1 MAIKQII
8 KRDGRIEDF
17 DISKI
22 NKWQRWASYNLS
34 GRVQWTDVMNKAI
47 SKCPEVVSSQDLQ
60 KKLIDACREFD
71 SYPYMLMAGRLYCV
85 IYRKE
90 LFNNDRQ
97 LPTVKELQSK
107 LVSLGQMVD
116 LGYTDE
122 EYEQIEKFIVHD
134 RDFNIAVDQ
143 FEYITNKY
151 VLQNI
156 KTKEKYETPQFMYM
170 RMAMHICQKMPDRL
184 YHVKKFY
191 DNLSLF
197 KINAPSPN
205 FFNLGTAHRGYSSCC
220 LYKAGDTAKSLAIG
234 DHIAYTMTYMSAGI
248 GSYLECRSL
257 GDTIRNGKII
267 HNGKLPYYKALASAV
282 LANTQ
287 GGRGGAATTYFS
299 CYDPEVL
306 TIIMTQNQ
314 RTPAA
319 KQNRDIH
326 FAMTF
331 NDFFIERIVNDEDIF
346 TFNIH
351 TAPDLQE
358 AYFKNDQELF
368 KELYNKYL
376 NDDTFKK
383 NFISAKEIAISAL
396 TQCHEVSTLYLINIS
411 EINRHTP
418 HLDSIYSSNLCV
430 EVTQPTKEYND
441 MMSLYSTRDDNDIG
455 EISLCSLGGINI
467 ANIESDAQYEEAA
480 YYSVLQADQC
490 LDLNEY
496 PWPHLEVTAKGRR
509 NVGIGIIGL
518 AYELAKRGL
527 KYDTLEG
534 RNYIHQICERHA
546 YFIIKASLK
555 LGKEL
560 GNAPWMHKTK
570 WPQGWLPI
578 DTYNKNVDNI
588 TTQTYLYDWEELRQE
603 IINNGGIRN
612 SSLIAH
618 MPAES
623 SSKATGQPNGVYPI
637 QDVVLIKSDL
647 KHQIKQVAID
657 NDLYGDKYQIAWD
670 IDIIDMI
677 KAYAVIQKFTDQ
689 SISADLYMNRN
700 KNKYLTYSQ
709 LLKELLAMH
718 KYGMKTRYYTNSFT
732 ISASGLKNIE
742 LDDKGC
748 SSGMCTL

>member
-1 MAIKQII
+1 
-8 KRDGRIEDF
+8 
-17 DISKI
+17 
-22 NKWQRWASYNLS
+22 
-34 GRVQWTDVMNKAI
+34 
-47 SKCPEVVSSQDLQ
+47 
-60 KKLIDACREFD
+60 
-71 SYPYMLMAGRLYCV
+71 
-85 IYRKE
+85 
-90 LFNNDRQ
+90 
-97 LPTVKELQSK
+97 
-107 LVSLGQMVD
+107 
-116 LGYTDE
+116 
-122 EYEQIEKFIVHD
+122 
-134 RDFNIAVDQ
+134 
-143 FEYITNKY
+143 
-151 VLQNI
+151 
-156 KTKEKYETPQFMYM
+156 
-170 RMAMHICQKMPDRL
+170 
-184 YHVKKFY
+184 
-191 DNLSLF
+191 
-197 KINAPSPN
+197 
-205 FFNLGTAHRGYSSCC
+205 
-220 LYKAGDTAKSLAIG
+220 
-234 DHIAYTMTYMSAGI
+234 
-248 GSYLECRSL
+248 
-257 GDTIRNGKII
+257 
-267 HNGKLPYYKALASAV
+267 
-282 LANTQ
+282 
-287 GGRGGAATTYFS
+287 
-299 CYDPEVL
+299 
-306 TIIMTQNQ
+306 
-314 RTPAA
+314 
-319 KQNRDIH
+319 
-326 FAMTF
+326 
-331 NDFFIERIVNDEDIF
+331 
-346 TFNIH
+346 
-351 TAPDLQE
+351 
-358 AYFKNDQELF
+358 
-368 KELYNKYL
+368 
-376 NDDTFKK
+376 
-383 NFISAKEIAISAL
+383 
-396 TQCHEVSTLYLINIS
+396 
-411 EINRHTP
+411 
-418 HLDSIYSSNLCV
+418 
-430 EVTQPTKEYND
+430 
-441 MMSLYSTRDDNDIG
+441 MSLYSTRDDNDIG

-509 NVGIGIIGL
+509 NIGIGIIGL
-518 AYELAKRGL
+518 AYELAKRGY

-689 SISADLYMNRN
+689 SISADLYMDRN
-700 KNKYLTYSQ
+700 KNKHLTYSQ

-732 ISASGLKNIE
+732 ISASGLKSIE